1 MNDNKITIQGDELT
15 RVSSLLIGSIGTVVE
30 TSQLQLEA
38 FNGAFKEFDLGW
50 HWSREEYE
58 GLLIKA
64 GGEIRIR
71 DYDKTMSTGLSNEDI
86 TAVYRMKGKFF
97 AQLLEQS
104 DLAPRKG
111 LLSLLEKCSDSGISL
126 GWVTTTSEDNIQ
138 AIRKALEGQVNF
150 GIFDFIFDSKDCSK
164 SKPNPEIYLEAIKRH
179 NLEPA
184 TTVAIEDSLSGVS
197 SAKEAGIYCIATPG
211 EFKRTQNYERADLC
225 IEDLEELEIV
235 G

>member
-1 MNDNKITIQGDELT
+1 MNDNKITIKGDELT

-71 DYDKTMSTGLSNEDI
+71 DYDKTMGNGLTNEDI
-86 TAVYRMKGKFF
+86 TAVYRMKGKLF

-104 DLAPRKG
+104 DLAPRNG
-111 LLSLLEKCSDSGISL
+111 LLPLLERCSDLGISL
-126 GWVTTTSEDNIQ
+126 GWVTSTSEDNVQ

-179 NLEPA
+179 NLDSA
-184 TTVAIEDSLSGVS
+184 TTVAIEDSFSGVS

-211 EFKRTQNYERADLC
+211 KFKRTQNYERADLC
-225 IEDLEELEIV
+225 IEDLAELEIV

>member
-1 MNDNKITIQGDELT
+1 MKNNRIIMKDEELS
-15 RVSSLLIGSIGTVVE
+15 RLSSLLIGSIGTIVE
-30 TSQLQLEA
+30 TSQIQLEA

-71 DYDKTMSTGLSNEDI
+71 DYDKTMSTGLSDEDI
-86 TAVYRMKGKFF
+86 AAVYRMKGKLF
-97 AQLLEQS
+97 AQLLERS

-111 LLSLLEKCSDSGISL
+111 LVSLLKRCSDLGIFL

-138 AIRKALEGQVNF
+138 AIRKTLEGQVNF
-150 GIFDFIFDSKDCSK
+150 GIFDIIFDSRDCSE

-179 NLEPA
+179 KLEPA
-184 TTVAIEDSLSGVS
+184 TTVAIEDSFSGVS

-211 EFKRTQNYERADLC
+211 EFKRTQDYGRADLC
-225 IEDLEELEIV
+225 LEDLEELEIV
-235 G
+235 V